1 MHLGRSPPK
10 IQRFEQQ
17 RESGYRIWTLL
28 GPASIMCYHLRYE
41 ANFLAVASRE
51 SLLTT
56 VLLKTLV
63 AIRII

>member
-1 MHLGRSPPK
+1 
-10 IQRFEQQ
+10 
-17 RESGYRIWTLL
+17 
-28 GPASIMCYHLRYE
+28 MCYRAGYE
-41 ANFLAVASRE
+41 ASFPAVASRE

>member
-1 MHLGRSPPK
+1 
-10 IQRFEQQ
+10 
-17 RESGYRIWTLL
+17 
-28 GPASIMCYHLRYE
+28 MCYHLRYE